1 VPGSDYQVRSAG
13 PQDADLIREFVCGLS
28 VRTQYFRFFT
38 AASPPSSG
46 LLRALTGD
54 DSGRSDILVITD
66 ECGAVIG
73 HGMAVDAHRDGVLC
87 ADIGLVIADSR
98 QGQGLGTTLLS
109 MLADRAA
116 RRGVAAL
123 VLDVLPDNAR
133 MLGII
138 DRRWPGASR
147 TRTLDA
153 IVITA
158 AIPARRQASPARDWV
173 AMPARPVDQ
182 GALHGSGRSA
192 A

>member
-1 VPGSDYQVRSAG
+1 MRAADWQVRSAG

-28 VRTQYFRFFT
+28 LRTQYFRFFT

-54 DSGRSDILVITD
+54 DSGRSDILVVTD
-66 ECGAVIG
+66 ARGAVIG
-73 HGMAVDAHRDGVLC
+73 HGMAVDTHRDGVLC
-87 ADIGLVIADSR
+87 SDIGLVIADSR
-98 QGQGLGTTLLS
+98 QGHGLGTMLLS
-109 MLADRAA
+109 LLADRAT
-116 RRGVAAL
+116 RRGVTAL

-147 TRTLDA
+147 ARTLDA

-158 AIPARRQASPARDWV
+158 AIPGRQQASPARDWL
-173 AMPARPVDQ
+173 ARPVRAS
-182 GALHGSGRSA
+182 GARRGSGRSA